1 LQTQSA
7 KTIFPNKQPLVRPAI
22 RETTSTRGNQ
32 TTAEVITKSIFKE
45 TKRNRTEKHKK
56 NCQNKC
62 GTISEPDQE
71 PIDLVLQGKIEK
83 QAPTSGADSYSS
95 LL

>member
-1 LQTQSA
+1 VQKQTSQISNLLSGQQSERPLQPEAIRLLQKSLQTAYS
-7 KTIFPNKQPLVRPAI
+7 KKQ
-22 RETTSTRGNQ
+22 
-32 TTAEVITKSIFKE
+32 KE
-45 TKRNRTEKHKK
+45 MELKNINK

-83 QAPTSGADSYSS
+83 QAPTSEADSYSS